1 MTSEYHNISIE
12 RVVHRSVGFCGMAK
26 SQTLLNYITLKLKTN
41 IPTHENIYTI
51 PNILTFS
58 RLLASPYIGYL
69 IVQGSYPL
77 ALGIFAVAGI
87 TDMVSLHGL
96 FWDCKFKK
104 RVSRHLHYSHQKK
117 KSLMAILPENT
128 T

>member
-1 MTSEYHNISIE
+1 VKK
-12 RVVHRSVGFCGMAK
+12 R
-26 SQTLLNYITLKLKTN
+26 LWITDPILQLKIKTN

-69 IVQGSYPL
+69 IVQGRYPL

-87 TDMVSLHGL
+87 TDMVS
-96 FWDCKFKK
+96 F
-104 RVSRHLHYSHQKK
+104 
-117 KSLMAILPENT
+117 T
-128 T
+128 